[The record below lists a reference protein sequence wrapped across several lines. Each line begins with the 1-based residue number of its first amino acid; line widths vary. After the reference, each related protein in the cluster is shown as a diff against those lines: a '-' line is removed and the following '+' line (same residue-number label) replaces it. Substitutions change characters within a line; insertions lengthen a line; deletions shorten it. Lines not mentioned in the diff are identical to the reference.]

1 METFSKFLENGG
13 TLPEEPPV
21 VSMVPLSLGRGFHP
35 PQDGSKPLLG
45 GMDPALPHSRVGTG
59 CVWPSLSYH
68 HLLQVT
74 KTPGNSTGTEEPSPS
89 GTAEARDEL

>member
-45 GMDPALPHSRVGTG
+45 RDGPCSAPQQGGDRVCVAILVLPPPSAGDQDPREQHRHRG
-59 CVWPSLSYH
+59 
-68 HLLQVT
+68 
-74 KTPGNSTGTEEPSPS
+74 
-89 GTAEARDEL
+89 AESVRHG

>member
-21 VSMVPLSLGRGFHP
+21 VSKVPLSLGRGFHL

-45 GMDPALPHSRVGTG
+45 RGWALLCP
-59 CVWPSLSYH
+59 
-68 HLLQVT
+68 
-74 KTPGNSTGTEEPSPS
+74 
-89 GTAEARDEL
+89 TAGWGQGVCGPPCLTTTFCR

>member
-45 GMDPALPHSRVGTG
+45 RDGPCSAPQQGGDRVCVAILVLPPPSAGDQDPWEQHRHRG
-59 CVWPSLSYH
+59 
-68 HLLQVT
+68 
-74 KTPGNSTGTEEPSPS
+74 
-89 GTAEARDEL
+89 AESVRHG

>member
-45 GMDPALPHSRVGTG
+45 RDGPCSAPQQGGDSVCVAILVLPPPSAGDQDPREQHRHRG
-59 CVWPSLSYH
+59 
-68 HLLQVT
+68 
-74 KTPGNSTGTEEPSPS
+74 
-89 GTAEARDEL
+89 AESVRHG